1 MIPYITKHSLRPKQR
16 KKKNP
21 PKGSFPVIVE
31 GDEISMLPRSSS
43 SRCHRRPH
51 NHRLMMMMKGGH
63 GNRSCYSLSRPS
75 ISSLKSSFSA
85 TATKIKK
92 TCVHVPVVIG
102 SSIHKKLGGI
112 ASAPRMLGVGSTTLT
127 PYQLSSSSSYSS
139 TSTTS
144 FSESSSWK
152 TSTCSK
158 NQAGS
163 PSSFFFSSFGK
174 AKKEGEIEVDDDDYD
189 GAVVDDT
196 MKLVDYMD
204 DDGSG
209 SSSEDY
215 EHQYEYQQQHEYHHQ
230 EFFLNAEDMNEI

>member
-21 PKGSFPVIVE
+21 PKGSFPVTVE

-43 SRCHRRPH
+43 HRCHRRH
-51 NHRLMMMMKGGH
+51 QNRRLMMMMEVGQGDK
-63 GNRSCYSLSRPS
+63 SCYSLSRPS
-75 ISSLKSSFSA
+75 LSSLKSSFSA
-85 TATKIKK
+85 TATKIKN
-92 TCVHVPVVIG
+92 TCVHVPAVIG
-102 SSIHKKLGGI
+102 SSIQKKLGGI
-112 ASAPRMLGVGSTTLT
+112 ASAPKMLGVGSTSTSST

-158 NQAGS
+158 NQANP
-163 PSSFFFSSFGK
+163 PSSFFFSSFGQT
-174 AKKEGEIEVDDDDYD
+174 KKEGEIEDDDALVY
-189 GAVVDDT
+189 DT

-230 EFFLNAEDMNEI
+230 ECFLNAEDMNEI